1 MVASEGMGMRNGPTR
16 EKLKKK
22 IREWEYLKI
31 IIIQKGPREMTFNCL
46 HRRKKWESLNFSFA
60 IHQKFT

>member
-22 IREWEYLKI
+22 
-31 IIIQKGPREMTFNCL
+31 KGMEIPKDNYYTERPKRNDCPRVTGL
-46 HRRKKWESLNFSFA
+46 ESEF
-60 IHQKFT
+60 